1 MPYFIFNKNQ
11 EDISGTFY
19 RMAENESDL
28 NNLNIEITNYNIIQ
42 ESLENF
48 NNVKFQ
54 IKFPISYNISNVINY
69 ENLNPLFTRKENL
82 EKIVNNLKQQ
92 INLFLKNN
100 QNHPLFDRWNSYYN
114 QLNSLDLET
123 INYPLTMSLEQY
135 FNNLGQPSYSVL
147 QLP

>member
-11 EDISGTFY
+11 EDVAGTFY

-28 NNLNIEITNYNIIQ
+28 NNLNIEITNYKIIQ

-48 NNVKFQ
+48 NNVKFE

-92 INLFLKNN
+92 INLFLENN

-114 QLNSLDLET
+114 QLNSLDLDT
-123 INYPLTMSLEQY
+123 INYPLTVSLEQY
-135 FNNLGQPSYSVL
+135 FNNLGQPSYSIL

>member
-1 MPYFIFNKNQ
+1 MPYFVFNKNQ
-11 EDISGTFY
+11 EDIQGTFY

-28 NNLNIEITNYNIIQ
+28 NNLNIKSFDYKIIQ
-42 ESLENF
+42 DSIENF
-48 NNVKFQ
+48 NDVKFE
-54 IKFPISYNISNVINY
+54 IKFPLSYNINNVINY
-69 ENLNPLFTRKENL
+69 IDSEPLIIKKENL
-82 EKIVNNLKQQ
+82 EKTVNNLKQQ

-100 QNHPLFDRWNSYYN
+100 PTHPLFDRWNNYYN

-135 FNNLGQPSYSVL
+135 FNNLGQPSYSIL

>member
-28 NNLNIEITNYNIIQ
+28 NNLNIEITKYNIIQ

-92 INLFLKNN
+92 INLFLENN

-135 FNNLGQPSYSVL
+135 FNNLGQPSYSIL

>member
-1 MPYFIFNKNQ
+1 MPYFVFNKNQ
-11 EDISGTFY
+11 EDIQSTFY

-28 NNLNIEITNYNIIQ
+28 NNLNIKPFDYKIIQ
-42 ESLENF
+42 DSLENF
-48 NNVKFQ
+48 NDVKFE
-54 IKFPISYNISNVINY
+54 IKFPLSYNINNVINY
-69 ENLNPLFTRKENL
+69 IDLEPLIINKENL
-82 EKIVNNLKQQ
+82 EKTVNNLKQQ

-100 QNHPLFDRWNSYYN
+100 STHPLFDRWNNYYN

-135 FNNLGQPSYSVL
+135 FNNLGQPSYSIL

>member
-11 EDISGTFY
+11 EDVAGTFY

-28 NNLNIEITNYNIIQ
+28 NNLNIEITDYKIIQ

-48 NNVKFQ
+48 NNVKFE

-92 INLFLKNN
+92 INLFLENN

-114 QLNSLDLET
+114 QLNSLDLDT
-123 INYPLTMSLEQY
+123 INYPLTVSLEQY
-135 FNNLGQPSYSVL
+135 FNNLGQPSYSIL

>member
-135 FNNLGQPSYSVL
+135 FNNLGQPSYSIL

>member
-147 QLP
+147 QLH

>member
-1 MPYFIFNKNQ
+1 MPYFVFNKNQ
-11 EDISGTFY
+11 EDIQSTFY

-28 NNLNIEITNYNIIQ
+28 NNLNIKPFDYKIIQ
-42 ESLENF
+42 DSLENF
-48 NNVKFQ
+48 NDVKFE
-54 IKFPISYNISNVINY
+54 IKFPLSYNINNVINY
-69 ENLNPLFTRKENL
+69 IDLEPLIINKENL
-82 EKIVNNLKQQ
+82 EKTVNNLKQQ

-100 QNHPLFDRWNSYYN
+100 PTHPLFDRWNNYYN

-135 FNNLGQPSYSVL
+135 FNNLGQPSYSIL